1 MQPVDAKKNRRF
13 VYEKKDN
20 RDIAKYSAQ
29 CGTIAAIRKFKRR
42 FPNLNENTARSW
54 LKKYKEKLKEQKKAK
69 NDNITLKIGQRC
81 ARPFLLDAELD
92 LTFRSMMVSL
102 RTAGAGINIHVV
114 RGVLMILVQLNP
126 EKFGKYFF

>member
-1 MQPVDAKKNRRF
+1 MQPLDAKKKRRF

-42 FPNLNENTARSW
+42 FPNLNENTVRSW
-54 LKKYKEKLKEQKKAK
+54 PKKYKEKLKEKKKAK
-69 NDNITLKIGQRC
+69 NDITLKIGQRC

-92 LTFRSMMVSL
+92 LTLRSMTIIE

-114 RGVLMILVQLNP
+114 RGVLMTLVQSNP

>member
-1 MQPVDAKKNRRF
+1 MQPLDAKKKRRF

-29 CGTIAAIRKFKRR
+29 CGTIAAIRKFKPR
-42 FPNLNENTARSW
+42 FPNLNENTVRSW
-54 LKKYKEKLKEQKKAK
+54 PKKYKEKLKEKKKAK
-69 NDNITLKIGQRC
+69 NDITLKIGQRC

-92 LTFRSMMVSL
+92 LTLRSMTIIE

-114 RGVLMILVQLNP
+114 RGVLMTLVQSNP

>member
-1 MQPVDAKKNRRF
+1 MQPVDAKKKRRF

-42 FPNLNENTARSW
+42 FPNLNENTVRSW
-54 LKKYKEKLKEQKKAK
+54 PKKYKEKLKEKKKAK
-69 NDNITLKIGQRC
+69 NDITLKIGQRC

-92 LTFRSMMVSL
+92 LTLRSMTIIE

-114 RGVLMILVQLNP
+114 RGVLMILVQSNP

>member
-1 MQPVDAKKNRRF
+1 MQPLDAKKKRRF

-42 FPNLNENTARSW
+42 FPNLNENTVRSW
-54 LKKYKEKLKEQKKAK
+54 PKKYKEKLKEKKKAK
-69 NDNITLKIGQRC
+69 NDITLKIGQRC

-92 LTFRSMMVSL
+92 LTLRSMTIIE

-114 RGVLMILVQLNP
+114 RGVLMILVQSNP

>member
-1 MQPVDAKKNRRF
+1 MQPVDAKKKRRF

-20 RDIAKYSAQ
+20 RDIVKYSAQ

-42 FPNLNENTARSW
+42 FPNLNENTVRSW
-54 LKKYKEKLKEQKKAK
+54 PKKYKEKLKEKKKAK
-69 NDNITLKIGQRC
+69 NDITLKIGQRC

-92 LTFRSMMVSL
+92 LTLRSMTIIE

-114 RGVLMILVQLNP
+114 RGVLMTLVQSNP